1 MCCKPLPACAC
12 CQLHSATNR
21 NADAQWATA
30 LIVAVTHHCV
40 KARQDL
46 EECMA
51 VFKSVTHY
59 SMALLK
65 GCPWFICIGIEKSLF
80 KNTLSTHL
88 RHIESKYLKAGPR
101 KLCFSGF
108 LVFLMNTESQGQ
120 VSQKRDTE
128 SKSDRTV

>member
-1 MCCKPLPACAC
+1 M
-12 CQLHSATNR
+12 
-21 NADAQWATA
+21 
-30 LIVAVTHHCV
+30 

-46 EECMA
+46 EEYMA

-88 RHIESKYLKAGPR
+88 RHIESKYLKAIDLYNSGNKDEAFKIFK
-101 KLCFSGF
+101 KLK
-108 LVFLMNTESQGQ
+108 NY
-120 VSQKRDTE
+120 K
-128 SKSDRTV
+128 KSLDYTKKCKK